1 MAKNKSIKVDIEI
14 DPERSYTIEDL
25 SLFTGYST
33 GYIRNMERAKK
44 IPLAERDAKG
54 WRYWHGTEVVAIIN
68 QMKEHNLISNNSN
81 LLGKKLKSK
90 KK

>member
-1 MAKNKSIKVDIEI
+1 MVKEKSIKVEIEV

-44 IPLAERDAKG
+44 IPLAKRDAKG
-54 WRYWHGTEVVAIIN
+54 WRYWHGTDIVAIIN
-68 QMKEHNLISNNSN
+68 QMKEHNLVSNNGN
-81 LLGKKLKSK
+81 LVGKKNK
-90 KK
+90 KR